1 MKNILKYT
9 SAAAAMM
16 LALSSC
22 EEMVDYQ
29 TVIDAAPKLAYVN
42 PKGGDSRG
50 VLRREVHFP

>member
-29 TVIDAAPKLAYVN
+29 TVIDAAPKLSFVI
-42 PKGGDSRG
+42 P
-50 VLRREVHFP
+50 